1 MTMMMLAQLGMSVGK
16 TVYGGIQQDKATKE
30 LKKLSRPDLTVPAEA
45 NQALNISRMLASD
58 RNRGYNDIS
67 TELAAATGNAM
78 GMVNRQGGSL
88 ADRLAAVASITA
100 DQNTQL
106 RNARYQTDQQ
116 YLTDLEGLKSSLADM
131 SNEKKR
137 IQADQQAKYAAQ
149 LASLQGLAGAGTENM
164 LGGISDIAGVAGQ
177 QLNYNQQMK
186 MLDQQNAMELEKL
199 RGGNPLRQESF
210 APKSMTINNPSLNTN
225 NVNLGAALNPT
236 NPIASQ
242 YPMLQG
248 AGIMKPATGM
258 GAGIGKSMK
267 FNTASNPNMPQ
278 QSLNNPQQI
287 QDMIEQMLQ
296 IQMMTK

>member
-1 MTMMMLAQLGMSVGK
+1 MMMLAQLGMSAGK
-16 TVYGGIQQDKATKE
+16 TVYGGIQQAKATKE
-30 LKKLSRPDLTVPAEA
+30 LQKLSRPDLTVPEEA
-45 NQALNISRMLASD
+45 KQSLNISRMLASD

-106 RNARYQTDQQ
+106 RNARYQADQQ
-116 YLTDLEGLKSSLADM
+116 YLTDLEGLKGSLSEMAT
-131 SNEKKR
+131 EKKR

-149 LASLQGLAGAGTENM
+149 VASLQGLAGAGTENM
-164 LGGISDIAGVAGQ
+164 LGGVSDMVGVAGQ

-199 RGGNPLRQESF
+199 RGGNPLRKETF
-210 APKSMTINNPSLNTN
+210 TPKSMTINNPSLNSS
-225 NVNLGAALNPT
+225 NVNVAAALNPN
-236 NPIASQ
+236 NPIANQ
-242 YPMLQG
+242 YPMLKG
-248 AGIMKPATGM
+248 ASLMNPATGI
-258 GAGIGKSMK
+258 GAGIGKSMN
-267 FNTASNPNMPQ
+267 FSNPNNATSQQQTVTPQ
-278 QSLNNPQQI
+278 QMQQ
-287 QDMIEQMLQ
+287 MIEEMLQ